1 MLGEKVMLVVLGLQM
16 SRGLLSLDDIPPQVT
31 TARQEVMMNVR
42 LLKESNHAFFIDVA
56 IRWKSLLSE
65 LRAALI
71 RHGLGRNYLNTYSNI
86 LNLQATGDLQKPYDP
101 HVVDGMKNSHEANEM
116 EFLRKHAFWCFK
128 AVVEAPSAALIRA
141 ALEPDEMV
149 LDYVLLGEYQSSDV
163 EAEGVLAM
171 YLVVL
176 GYGQDPLS
184 FYLDS
189 KKGVAA
195 VSRWKMALNKSAA
208 AMNAFDSK
216 LEAEL
221 TDASIGVTTTILPN
235 SVVQKLKG
243 EQVKHV

>member
-31 TARQEVMMNVR
+31 TARQDVMMNVR
-42 LLKESNHAFFIDVA
+42 WLKEGNHAFFIDVA

-71 RHGLGRNYLNTYSNI
+71 RHGLGRNNLNTYSNI
-86 LNLQATGDLQKPYDP
+86 LNLQTTGDLQQPYDP
-101 HVVDGMKNSHEANEM
+101 HVVDGMKNIHEANEM

-149 LDYVLLGEYQSSDV
+149 LDYVLLGEYESSDV
-163 EAEGVLAM
+163 EAKGVLAM

-176 GYGQDPLS
+176 GYG
-184 FYLDS
+184 
-189 KKGVAA
+189 
-195 VSRWKMALNKSAA
+195 
-208 AMNAFDSK
+208 
-216 LEAEL
+216 
-221 TDASIGVTTTILPN
+221 
-235 SVVQKLKG
+235 
-243 EQVKHV
+243 